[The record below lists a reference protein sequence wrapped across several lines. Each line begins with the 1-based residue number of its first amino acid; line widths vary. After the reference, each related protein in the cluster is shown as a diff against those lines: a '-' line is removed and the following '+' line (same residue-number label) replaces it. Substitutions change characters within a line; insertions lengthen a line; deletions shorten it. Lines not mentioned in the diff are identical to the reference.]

1 MPVSR
6 ISLAALLACLI
17 AAPAALAADPL
28 VRPPGHVPPH
38 PPHAAPHRGNCLTK
52 AEQRAAVASHRAIS
66 LAQAIRS
73 LRSHGKRAEVV
84 RARLCKRG
92 DKLVY
97 VLTLLAHNGKV
108 IRADVDANSGE
119 FVTGR

>member
-1 MPVSR
+1 MPVSH
-6 ISLAALLACLI
+6 ISIAALLACLI
-17 AAPAALAADPL
+17 AAPVALAADPL
-28 VRPPGHVPPH
+28 VRPPGHVPPRPSH
-38 PPHAAPHRGNCLTK
+38 VVPHRGACLSK

-92 DKLVY
+92 DNLVY
-97 VLTLLAHNGKV
+97 VLTLLAHSGKV
-108 IRADVDANSGE
+108 IRADVDASSGE